1 MIETIKALGYRTI
14 SETGYKVKTGLF
26 LIKEDDKEPL
36 FVIQRLFLAPSGKK
50 IQGAHILKQTKWGDL
65 FIQEMV
71 FLAPS
76 AFNIQKFLSNIQFIE
91 Q

>member
-1 MIETIKALGYRTI
+1 MIETLKASGYRST
-14 SETGYKVKTGLF
+14 SGEGHKCKTLLF
-26 LIKEDDKEPL
+26 LIKVDGNTY
-36 FVIQRLFLAPSGKK
+36 FVIRRLFLVPEGKEIK
-50 IQGAHILKQTKWGDL
+50 GAHILKQTKWGDL

-71 FLAPS
+71 LLAES